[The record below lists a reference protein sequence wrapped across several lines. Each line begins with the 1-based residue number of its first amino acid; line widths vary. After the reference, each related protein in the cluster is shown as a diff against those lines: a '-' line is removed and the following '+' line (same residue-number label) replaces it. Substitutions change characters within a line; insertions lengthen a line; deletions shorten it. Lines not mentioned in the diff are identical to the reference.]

1 MAVDNS
7 TLGVK
12 LYYAVEGTAGT
23 RPTTLSAY
31 TQITG
36 VKNIPG
42 IGEEASAIDVTPL
55 EEPVGGYRQY
65 VPGLK
70 DTGGNLA
77 ITCNMTDAFQTAW
90 SALISAYATGHAA
103 NKDTWFCVVH
113 PNLAKAF
120 YFTGEPVSLGFT
132 ATGVNE
138 AMNATANIV
147 AGKIHGW
154 DTKPTSST

>member
-1 MAVDNS
+1 MATIGNS
-7 TLGVK
+7 SIGLK
-12 LYYAVEGTAGT
+12 LYYSVETTAGT
-23 RPTTLSAY
+23 RPTTLSSY
-31 TQITG
+31 TQISG

-55 EEPVGGYRQY
+55 EELNFRQY
-65 VPGLK
+65 VAGLK

-77 ITCNMTDAFQTAW
+77 ITANNTDAFQTAW
-90 SALISAYATGHAA
+90 STLVSAAATGLAA
-103 NKDTWFCVVH
+103 NKATWFCVIH
-113 PNLAKAF
+113 PSLAKAF
-120 YFTGEPVSLGFT
+120 YFTGEPVALGFT

-138 AMNATANIV
+138 ALNATANIV